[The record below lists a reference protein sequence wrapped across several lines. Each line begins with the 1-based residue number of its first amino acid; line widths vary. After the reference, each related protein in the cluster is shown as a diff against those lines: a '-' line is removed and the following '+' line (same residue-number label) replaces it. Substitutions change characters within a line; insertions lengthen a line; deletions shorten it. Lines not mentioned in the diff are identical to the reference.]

1 METGLDHL
9 PQGKR
14 QDLSHVLKVL
24 FEEFE
29 AATAHGSSGWRR
41 DARILKVILFG
52 SYATDRWVEDPV
64 GGYFS
69 DYDILV
75 VVNHP
80 KLTDVLDYWAKA
92 DERLGRDYLVTRR
105 LSAPVNFIVHD
116 LADVNDQL
124 RRGRYFFRDV
134 ARDGVE
140 LYSAAGAAFEAP
152 AVLGAEEAL
161 REATGYFEAWF
172 GSAGN
177 FKKLAEQALAGSMP
191 KEAAFLFHQ
200 GVERLYTC
208 VLLVK
213 TLYSPKSHRLN
224 FLRSQAEQLD
234 GRLSEAW
241 PRASRFEQR
250 CFELLRRA
258 YVEARYSPHYKI
270 SEKELAWLV
279 ERVGLLQRLVE
290 TVCLERL
297 NELAGEAKG

>member
-9 PQGKR
+9 PEGKR
-14 QDLSHVLKVL
+14 QDLAWALKVL

-29 AATAHGSSGWRR
+29 AAVAHGSSGYRR
-41 DARILKVILFG
+41 NAAILKVILFG
-52 SYATDRWVEDPV
+52 SYATDAWVEDPV

-92 DERLGRDYLVTRR
+92 DARLGRDYLVTKR

-116 LADVNDQL
+116 LADVNEQL

-134 ARDGVE
+134 VRDGME
-140 LYSAAGAAFEAP
+140 LYSAAGVGFEAP
-152 AVLGAEEAL
+152 AVLRAEEAL
-161 REATGYFEAWF
+161 KEARGYFEEWSR
-172 GSAGN
+172 SAEK
-177 FKKLAEQALAGSMP
+177 FKRSGEFLISDGAP
-191 KEAAFLFHQ
+191 KEAAFSLHQ
-200 GVERLYTC
+200 AVERLYTC

-234 GRLSEAW
+234 GRLAEAW

-258 YVEARYSPHYKI
+258 YVEARYSSHYKI
-270 SEKELAWLV
+270 TEKELAWLLA
-279 ERVGLLQRLVE
+279 RVGALQGLVE
-290 TVCLERL
+290 AVCRERL
-297 NELAGEAKG
+297 AELAVEVKD